1 MTDILI
7 PLPSRGFDPTEV
19 AVPWKV
25 LTGLGHDVHFTTP
38 SGDVGEVD
46 SKMLDGNGLGILKP
60 VLMARRDA
68 VEAYHEM
75 TACSAFQSPVA
86 YSALKDDDYSGLLL
100 PGGHDKPV
108 REYLESEVLQLFV
121 ATFFSMKK
129 PVGAICHGVVLMA
142 RCISTETGKS
152 ILHGYKTTALLEKQE
167 KLAFNMTRLWLGD
180 YYLTYPGKTVEGEVR
195 AALAEQS
202 DFQEGP
208 PPMLRDS
215 PEKMGRGYTVLDR
228 HYLSAR
234 WPGDAYSFSVA
245 FDALLKNTNK
255 ALAS

>member
-25 LTGLGHDVHFTTP
+25 LTSLGHDVHFTTP
-38 SGDVGEVD
+38 CGDAGEVD
-46 SKMLDGNGLGILKP
+46 SKMLNGNSLGILKP

-68 VEAYHEM
+68 VAAYSEM
-75 TACSAFQSPVA
+75 TAGDAFQNPKA
-86 YSALKDDDYSGLLL
+86 YSALNSDDYGGLLL

-108 REYLESEVLQLFV
+108 REYLESEVLQRFV
-121 ATFFSMKK
+121 ATFFELKK

-142 RCISTETGKS
+142 RCTNPQTGKS

-167 KLAFNMTRLWLGD
+167 KFAYNMTRLWLGD
-180 YYLTYPGKTVEGEVR
+180 YYLTYPGMTVEGEVR
-195 AALAEQS
+195 AVLADQS

-215 PEKMGRGYTVLDR
+215 LEKMGRGYTVLDR

-245 FDALLKNTNK
+245 FDALLK
-255 ALAS
+255 AHQ